1 MYSHPERSSHREAEA
16 AESKDPAD
24 VGTAGNV
31 ERHSHQTRKVEIP
44 ESLLMERA
52 RPGSF
57 DCVAA
62 ATRQQLRSG

>member
-1 MYSHPERSSHREAEA
+1 MYSHPQRSSHREAEA

-24 VGTAGNV
+24 VGTAGKV
-31 ERHSHQTRKVEIP
+31 ERHSHDASQIGDPEPLSVEP
-44 ESLLMERA
+44 A

-62 ATRQQLRSG
+62 ATRRQLRSG